1 MEIEHVLEYKKE
13 NNLLLQFLKENQ
25 DLNSQ
30 LLYAKFMEK
39 FSDYHLTDQQFIHLS
54 RRSKKM

>member
-39 FSDYHLTDQQFIHLS
+39 FSDYQLTDQQFIHLL